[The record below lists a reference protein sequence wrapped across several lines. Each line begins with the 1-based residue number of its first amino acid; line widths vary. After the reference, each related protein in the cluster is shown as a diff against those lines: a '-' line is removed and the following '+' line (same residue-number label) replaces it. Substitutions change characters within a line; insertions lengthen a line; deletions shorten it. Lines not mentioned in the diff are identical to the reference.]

1 MKKILLTVLAVIA
14 AFAVISCNSDPEPQK
29 QPSTP
34 SEEPSANPSEEPST
48 PSDEPSTEP
57 SDEPAA
63 DVKLC
68 INEVNGV
75 KGYKGI
81 EIYNAGDAEVD
92 LEGWVVKKND
102 EVTDEAAG
110 TTLYWEG
117 KEGVGKIA
125 AKGYYV
131 IHANKDDGNLPEKT
145 EGCVATGGLSNKK
158 GVKLELIN
166 PAGETVDTFNRG
178 FDTTQDDPEVPLDEL
193 TGSFARETDG
203 ADSWK
208 LMEPTFGAT
217 NNGAALV
224 GDGVITG
231 M

>member
-1 MKKILLTVLAVIA
+1 MKKYFILALAA
-14 AFAVISCNSDPEPQK
+14 AFAFAACNTDDPDVRKDDQNGNGNGNEQTN
-29 QPSTP
+29 QGGET
-34 SEEPSANPSEEPST
+34 
-48 PSDEPSTEP
+48 TE
-57 SDEPAA
+57 AT
-63 DVKLC
+63 LC
-68 INEVNGV
+68 INEVNGT

-81 EIYNAGDAEVD
+81 EIYNPTDKEID
-92 LEGWVVKKND
+92 LQGWVVKKNN
-102 EVTDEAAG
+102 EVTDEAAM

-117 KEGVGKIA
+117 AAGVGKIA

-166 PAGETVDTFNRG
+166 PEGKTVDTFNRG
-178 FDTTQDDPEVPLDEL
+178 FDVTQDDPEVPLDEL
-193 TGSFARETDG
+193 AGSFARDTDG
-203 ADSWK
+203 GKEWK
-208 LMEPTFGAT
+208 LKEPSFGAT
-217 NNGAALV
+217 NNGVALV

>member
-1 MKKILLTVLAVIA
+1 MKKIFMF
-14 AFAVISCNSDPEPQK
+14 AFAAVAAVAMVSCLPNDDYQKPEENNNNNNNNNQ
-29 QPSTP
+29 QP
-34 SEEPSANPSEEPST
+34 EETSGAT
-48 PSDEPSTEP
+48 L
-57 SDEPAA
+57 
-63 DVKLC
+63 V

-81 EIYNAGDAEVD
+81 EIYNPTDKEVD
-92 LEGWVVKKND
+92 LKGWVVKKND
-102 EVTDEAAG
+102 EVTDEAAM

-117 KEGVGKIA
+117 VEGVGKIA

-166 PAGETVDTFNRG
+166 PEGKTVDTFNRG
-178 FDTTQDDPEVPLDEL
+178 FDASAEIPEAPLDEL
-193 TGSFARETDG
+193 NGSFARDTDG
-203 ADSWK
+203 GKDWK
-208 LMEPTFGAT
+208 LKEPSFGAT
-217 NNGAALV
+217 NNGVALV

>member
-1 MKKILLTVLAVIA
+1 MKKVFMYALA
-14 AFAVISCNSDPEPQK
+14 AFTAVGMVSCVPNDDYQPQDDNNKPENKTDDP
-29 QPSTP
+29 TP
-34 SEEPSANPSEEPST
+34 GGNETTDGAT
-48 PSDEPSTEP
+48 
-57 SDEPAA
+57 
-63 DVKLC
+63 LL

-81 EIYNAGDAEVD
+81 EIYNPTDKEVD
-92 LEGWVVKKND
+92 LKGWVVKKNN
-102 EVTDEAAG
+102 EVTDEAAM

-117 KEGVGKIA
+117 VDGVGKIA

-131 IHANKDDGNLPEKT
+131 IHANKDDGSLPEKT

-166 PAGETVDTFNRG
+166 PEGKTVDTFNRG
-178 FDTTQDDPEVPLDEL
+178 FDESQEDPEVALDEL
-193 TGSFARETDG
+193 NGSFARETDG
-203 ADSWK
+203 ANVWK

-231 M
+231 MK

>member
-1 MKKILLTVLAVIA
+1 MKKYFILALAA
-14 AFAVISCNSDPEPQK
+14 AFAFAACNTDDPDVRKDDQNGNGNEQTN
-29 QPSTP
+29 QGGET
-34 SEEPSANPSEEPST
+34 
-48 PSDEPSTEP
+48 TE
-57 SDEPAA
+57 AT
-63 DVKLC
+63 LC
-68 INEVNGV
+68 INEVNGT

-81 EIYNAGDAEVD
+81 EIYNPTDKEID
-92 LEGWVVKKND
+92 LQGWVVKKNN
-102 EVTDEAAG
+102 EVTDEAAM

-117 KEGVGKIA
+117 AAGVGKIA

-166 PAGETVDTFNRG
+166 PEGKTVDTFNRG
-178 FDTTQDDPEVPLDEL
+178 FDVTQDDPEVPLDEL
-193 TGSFARETDG
+193 AGSFARDTDG
-203 ADSWK
+203 GKEWK
-208 LMEPTFGAT
+208 LKEPSFGAT
-217 NNGAALV
+217 NNGVALV

>member
-1 MKKILLTVLAVIA
+1 MKKYFMYAFA
-14 AFAVISCNSDPEPQK
+14 AFAAVAMVSCLPNDDYQKPEEQK
-29 QPSTP
+29 TP
-34 SEEPSANPSEEPST
+34 DEQKT
-48 PSDEPSTEP
+48 PEGQTTTDEATL
-57 SDEPAA
+57 
-63 DVKLC
+63 V

-81 EIYNAGDAEVD
+81 EIYNPTDKEVD
-92 LEGWVVKKND
+92 LKGWVVKKND
-102 EVTDEAAG
+102 EVTDEAAM

-117 KEGVGKIA
+117 VEGVGKIA

-166 PAGETVDTFNRG
+166 PEGKTVDTFNRG
-178 FDTTQDDPEVPLDEL
+178 FDPSLDDPEQPLDEL
-193 TGSFARETDG
+193 NGSFARDTDG
-203 ADSWK
+203 GKDWK
-208 LMEPTFGAT
+208 LKEPSFGAT
-217 NNGAALV
+217 NNGVALV

>member
-1 MKKILLTVLAVIA
+1 MKKVFMF
-14 AFAVISCNSDPEPQK
+14 AFAAVAAVAMVSCLPNDDYQKPEEENNNNNNNQ
-29 QPSTP
+29 QP
-34 SEEPSANPSEEPST
+34 EETSGAT
-48 PSDEPSTEP
+48 L
-57 SDEPAA
+57 
-63 DVKLC
+63 V

-81 EIYNAGDAEVD
+81 EIYNPTDKEID
-92 LEGWVVKKND
+92 LKGWVVKKNN
-102 EVTDEAAG
+102 EVTDEAAM

-117 KEGVGKIA
+117 VDGVGKIA

-145 EGCVATGGLSNKK
+145 DGCVATGGLSNKK

-166 PAGETVDTFNRG
+166 PEGKTVDTFNRG
-178 FDTTQDDPEVPLDEL
+178 FDESQEDPEVALDEL
-193 TGSFARETDG
+193 NGSFARDTDG
-203 ADSWK
+203 GKDWK
-208 LMEPTFGAT
+208 LKEPSFGAT
-217 NNGAALV
+217 NNGVALV

>member
-1 MKKILLTVLAVIA
+1 MKKIFMF
-14 AFAVISCNSDPEPQK
+14 AFAAVAAVAMVSCLPNDDYQKPEEENNNNNNNNNQ
-29 QPSTP
+29 QP
-34 SEEPSANPSEEPST
+34 EETSGAT
-48 PSDEPSTEP
+48 L
-57 SDEPAA
+57 
-63 DVKLC
+63 V

-81 EIYNAGDAEVD
+81 EIYNPTDKEVD
-92 LEGWVVKKND
+92 LKGWVVKKND
-102 EVTDEAAG
+102 EVTDEAAM

-117 KEGVGKIA
+117 VEGVGKIA

-166 PAGETVDTFNRG
+166 PEGKTVDTFNRG
-178 FDTTQDDPEVPLDEL
+178 FDASAEIPEAPLDEL
-193 TGSFARETDG
+193 NGSFARDTDG
-203 ADSWK
+203 GKDWK
-208 LMEPTFGAT
+208 LKEPSFGAT
-217 NNGAALV
+217 NNGVALV

>member
-1 MKKILLTVLAVIA
+1 MKKFFMFALA
-14 AFAVISCNSDPEPQK
+14 AFTAAAMVSCIPNDDYQTPDNQQK
-29 QPSTP
+29 TDDK
-34 SEEPSANPSEEPST
+34 T
-48 PSDEPSTEP
+48 DDKTEP
-57 SDEPAA
+57 TPGTDGAT
-63 DVKLC
+63 LL

-81 EIYNAGDAEVD
+81 EIYNPTDKEVD
-92 LEGWVVKKND
+92 LKGWVVKKNN
-102 EVTDEAAG
+102 EVTDEAAM

-117 KEGVGKIA
+117 ADGVGKIA

-131 IHANKDDGNLPEKT
+131 IHANKDDGSLPEKT

-166 PAGETVDTFNRG
+166 PEGKTVDTFNRG
-178 FDTTQDDPEVPLDEL
+178 FDESQEDPEVALDEL
-193 TGSFARETDG
+193 NGSFARETDG
-203 ADSWK
+203 ANVWK

>member
-1 MKKILLTVLAVIA
+1 MKKIFMF
-14 AFAVISCNSDPEPQK
+14 AFAAVAAVAMVSCLPNDDYQKPEEQK
-29 QPSTP
+29 TP
-34 SEEPSANPSEEPST
+34 EEEKT
-48 PSDEPSTEP
+48 PEGQTTTDGATL
-57 SDEPAA
+57 
-63 DVKLC
+63 V

-81 EIYNAGDAEVD
+81 EIYNPTDKEID
-92 LEGWVVKKND
+92 LKGWVVKKNN
-102 EVTDEAAG
+102 EVTDEAAM

-117 KEGVGKIA
+117 VDGVGKIA

-131 IHANKDDGNLPEKT
+131 IHANKDDANLPEKT

-166 PAGETVDTFNRG
+166 PEGKTVDTFNRG
-178 FDTTQDDPEVPLDEL
+178 FDVSQDDPEVPLDEL
-193 TGSFARETDG
+193 NGSFARDTDG
-203 ADSWK
+203 GKDWK
-208 LMEPTFGAT
+208 LKEPSFGAT
-217 NNGAALV
+217 NNGVALV

>member
-1 MKKILLTVLAVIA
+1 MKKIFMF
-14 AFAVISCNSDPEPQK
+14 AFAAVAAVAMVSCLPNDDYQKPEENNNNNNNNNQ
-29 QPSTP
+29 QP
-34 SEEPSANPSEEPST
+34 EETSGAT
-48 PSDEPSTEP
+48 L
-57 SDEPAA
+57 
-63 DVKLC
+63 V

-81 EIYNAGDAEVD
+81 EIYNPTDKEVD
-92 LEGWVVKKND
+92 LKGWVVKKND
-102 EVTDEAAG
+102 EVTDEAAM

-117 KEGVGKIA
+117 VEGVGKIA

-166 PAGETVDTFNRG
+166 PEGKTVDTFTRG
-178 FDTTQDDPEVPLDEL
+178 FDASAEIPEAPLDEL
-193 TGSFARETDG
+193 NGSFARDTDG
-203 ADSWK
+203 GKDWK
-208 LMEPTFGAT
+208 LKEPSFGAT
-217 NNGAALV
+217 NNGVALV